1 MGKDKP
7 KGNTAEQV
15 RRMAEPLAEEL
26 GLSLWDVVFQKEGA
40 DWFLR
45 IYIDRDGTGVSID
58 DCVNMTRAIDPLLD
72 EADPIQQEYTLE
84 VSSPGINRRLTKPRH
99 LQKFLDCPVRVRLI
113 RPLEDGTRELE
124 GVLLRA
130 EDDGVF
136 EVQLD
141 EEASVIFEKKE
152 CASVVLL
159 DDIQQ
164 EDIDWT

>member
-26 GLSLWDVVFQKEGA
+26 GLSLWDVVLLKEGA

-45 IYIDRDGTGVSID
+45 IYIDREDTGVSID
-58 DCVNMTRAIDPLLD
+58 DCVSMTRAIDPLLD
-72 EADPIQQEYTLE
+72 EADLISQEYTLE

-99 LQKFLDCPVRVRLI
+99 LQKFIGCPVRVRLI
-113 RPLEDGTRELE
+113 RPLEDGRRELE

-130 EDDGVF
+130 EEDGSF

-141 EEASVIFEKKE
+141 EESSAVFEKKE
-152 CASVVLL
+152 CASVILL
-159 DDIQQ
+159 DDIQPE
-164 EDIDWT
+164 EDIE